1 MGTGSLYMCNVPL
14 LSYSFLIRDMILLGL
29 KLTTTEAQVKEYF
42 KGKGDLVMVQV
53 LDISIHLMSI
63 LIIHV
68 LR

>member
-1 MGTGSLYMCNVPL
+1 
-14 LSYSFLIRDMILLGL
+14 MILLGL